1 MSDKNSDK
9 GFDLTTKDVVLICVS
24 SAAIHMTSWLC
35 DKMDELGARWFDHFT
50 EHMSGEEHELP
61 QAKKP
66 PALFKVY
73 VLQTNNGVY
82 FGTFSTRVSAEK
94 WRDDLFA
101 GDEES
106 LSRIEIEELEVSP

>member
-1 MSDKNSDK
+1 MSDTNSDKN
-9 GFDLTTKDVVLICVS
+9 FDLTAKDVVLICAG
-24 SAAIHMTSWLC
+24 SAAIHMTNWLY
-35 DKMDELGARWFDHFT
+35 DRMDELGARLFGHLT
-50 EHMSGEEHELP
+50 EQMTGEEQELP

-82 FGTFSTRVSAEK
+82 FGTFSTRASAEK
-94 WRDDLFA
+94 RRDDLFA